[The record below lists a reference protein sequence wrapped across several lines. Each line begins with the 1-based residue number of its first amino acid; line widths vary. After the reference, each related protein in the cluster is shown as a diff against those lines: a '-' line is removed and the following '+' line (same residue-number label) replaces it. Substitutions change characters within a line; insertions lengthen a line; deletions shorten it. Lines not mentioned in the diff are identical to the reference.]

1 MSDPTTPP
9 SVQNTL
15 GAAGACPE
23 IPLDGRVWRVGHPT
37 QRAKAA
43 LEEFA
48 AAAAVNEAL
57 ALKGVL
63 PPAAYQELFAATARD
78 VQAKAFRTWGPGWQ
92 RVVFDPLNS
101 HLFLWSL
108 LRENHPDA
116 TEADAR
122 RLMAA
127 EPDRVSL
134 ALARVVPDFFRMLL
148 DGLGLTADRR
158 AAAEEAIRAFTATLS
173 PQPPTPPTA

>member
-1 MSDPTTPP
+1 MSEPVPP

-48 AAAAVNEAL
+48 ASAAVNEVL
-57 ALKGVL
+57 SLKGVL
-63 PPAAYQELFAATARD
+63 PAAAYSELWAQTARD
-78 VQAKAFRTWGPGWQ
+78 VQGRSFRTWGPGWQ
-92 RVVFDPLNS
+92 RVVFDPLNA

-108 LRENHPDA
+108 LRECHPDA
-116 TEADAR
+116 TEADAK

-127 EPDRVSL
+127 EPERVSL
-134 ALARVVPDFFRMLL
+134 ALARVVPDFFRLL
-148 DGLGLTADRR
+148 LAGLSLTADQQTQAE
-158 AAAEEAIRAFTATLS
+158 AALAAFAATLAPPKAPS
-173 PQPPTPPTA
+173 PPTN